1 MTIALMRKR
10 LCDVTKK
17 LDSAHAGLLM
27 QRGLQVWEEGEKSI
41 KQNLIFDISSIK
53 ANPLYILAFRRWFAA
68 TYDQANFAT
77 VSAKTDGRLF
87 TGLPLGGTL
96 ETGTLVHHSY
106 GMPMIAGSGIKGAVR
121 NYTEHLFAKRDSDG
135 QVCYHDG
142 KVVVQAD
149 KQPLVDVLFGVDG
162 DDADA
167 GYLVWHDAWWI
178 PKINHDGTLV
188 SNNNENQPFVS
199 EIITVHHQKYYDGS
213 LLQALDTEN
222 PVPNHQIAT
231 QGSFYFTIE
240 GEQTWLMQFAQTL
253 LENMLIEQGLGA
265 KGSNGYGYFTI
276 GSDHIKP
283 YVQELDQQKQQ
294 AISALQDEKLKQA
307 TKNLNDNQTLI
318 YTFSHKL
325 NNLDEQWQKNVN
337 HAHHIEIDGEK
348 YWFDTLFKLVESWND
363 EDKGYAVCELFAK
376 HQKHL
381 SKKMQA
387 KIKEL
392 KKELGA

>member
-17 LDSAHAGLLM
+17 LNSAHAGLLM
-27 QRGLQVWEEGEKSI
+27 QRGLQVWEEGEKLV
-41 KQNLIFDISSIK
+41 KQNLISDISSIK
-53 ANPLYILAFRRWFAA
+53 ANPLYSLAFRRWFTA
-68 TYDQANFAT
+68 TYNQANFAA

-106 GMPMIAGSGIKGAVR
+106 GIPMIAGSSIKGAVR
-121 NYTEHLFAKRDSDG
+121 NYTEHLFAKRGSDG
-135 QVCYHDG
+135 QVYYHDG

-149 KQPLVDVLFGVDG
+149 KQPLLDVLFGADG

-188 SNNNENQPFVS
+188 SSSNENQPFVS
-199 EIITVHHQKYYDGS
+199 EVITVHHQKYYEGS
-213 LLQALDTEN
+213 LPQALDIEN
-222 PVPNHQIAT
+222 PVPNQQIAT

-283 YVQELDQQKQQ
+283 YVQALDQQKQQ
-294 AISALQDEKLKQA
+294 AILALEEEKLKQA
-307 TKNLNDNQTLI
+307 TENLNDNQTLI
-318 YTFSHKL
+318 YTFSQKL
-325 NNLDEQWQKNVN
+325 NTLDDQWQKNVN
-337 HAHHIEIDGEK
+337 HTHCIEIDGEK
-348 YWFDTLFKLVESWND
+348 HWFDTLFKLVESWND
-363 EDKGYAVCELFAK
+363 DDKRYAMHELFTK

-381 SKKMQA
+381 SKKMQT
-387 KIKEL
+387 KIKKL
-392 KKELGA
+392 KNELGV